1 MNTSPRRSLPG
12 AWQPIPPAR
21 FALFLVAA
29 MAFFAALAL
38 DGDGYLFVLDDANL
52 LFHEAGHVIFGL
64 FGPAMGLYGGTL
76 GQLVFPLCGMVGF
89 RIRRDAV
96 GCAAC
101 SIWFF
106 QNWLSISRY
115 MADARAQALPLV
127 GGGGHDWD
135 AIFSRWHALS
145 SDRLIAS
152 VAHAIGWLGMAGTVA
167 AVTWC
172 FFFTKPGLSSGA
184 EGR

>member
-1 MNTSPRRSLPG
+1 MNTSPRHSLPG

-29 MAFFAALAL
+29 IAFFAALAL
-38 DGDGYLFVLDDANL
+38 DGGGYLFVLDDANL

-89 RIRRDAV
+89 RMRRDAV

-127 GGGGHDWD
+127 GGGEHDWD
-135 AIFSRWHALS
+135 AIFSRWHALPL
-145 SDRLIAS
+145 DRAIAS